1 MTITLCPYC
10 PNQVKE
16 SDTTCPHCGMP
27 IAKQENQKE
36 AA

>member
-16 SDTTCPHCGMP
+16 SDTTCPHCGMS
-27 IAKQENQKE
+27 IVNQECEEK
-36 AA
+36 A

>member
-1 MTITLCPYC
+1 M
-10 PNQVKE
+10 KE

>member
-1 MTITLCPYC
+1 MTIPLCPYC

-27 IAKQENQKE
+27 IVNQECEEKT
-36 AA
+36 